1 MGRKQSM
8 RAHPRD
14 GGFLADPSHRA
25 EAEVGVENLG
35 VSDTARSTSSPRRR
49 ADPDGGTAYE
59 GEPMDGPQDPHQH
72 PQPRLAKAGR
82 AMALATLVSRVTGFG
97 RTLALVAALGLGSRL
112 LDAHTAANTLPNSIY
127 DLVLGGALAGVLVPL
142 LVRHDDEAFAQ
153 RLLSLIVYALAAAVV
168 VTMVFAPQIVD
179 LCAPGFTPEQRRLT
193 ITFTRFFL
201 PQVLF
206 YGVGTALAAV
216 LNTRG
221 RMAAPMWAPVANNLV
236 VIATAVAYLAIG
248 GGHRMEEL
256 TRAQTLL
263 LSVGTTA
270 GVAVQMLLLMSA
282 GRRAGFRPRLRGDLR
297 GVGLRRLVGMAGW
310 AVVAVVASQAA
321 LLVANRLAS
330 TAGAGAVGVYANAY
344 TLFQLPYAI
353 ITVSLIT
360 GVLPRMSRA
369 AARRDLAQVTAE
381 LSQSLRLS
389 GVALLPVAALL
400 IALGP
405 HITAVLFAHGN
416 ASPSA
421 VALTGSV
428 LSAYG
433 LALVPFCGYQILIRG
448 FYALGDTRTPAL
460 IGVLVSAVTA
470 VAAWAASALVPG
482 PAVLV
487 GLAAGYAMASTVGL
501 VVAALV
507 LRARLGR
514 VDGHRLLS
522 THTRTA
528 IAAVGTGVAALA
540 VTRTV
545 SPAIGAG
552 WSGSLVVLLAAGAVA
567 AVLYPVAGRLLRIT
581 ELRVLF
587 SALRPA

>member
-1 MGRKQSM
+1 
-8 RAHPRD
+8 
-14 GGFLADPSHRA
+14 
-25 EAEVGVENLG
+25 
-35 VSDTARSTSSPRRR
+35 
-49 ADPDGGTAYE
+49 
-59 GEPMDGPQDPHQH
+59 MDEPQDGH

-82 AMALATLVSRVTGFG
+82 AMALATLVSRMTGFG
-97 RTLALVAALGLGSRL
+97 RTLALVTALGLGSRL
-112 LDAHTAANTLPNSIY
+112 LDAYTTANTLPNSIY

-142 LVRHDDEAFAQ
+142 LVRHGDEAFAQ
-153 RLLSLIVYALAAAVV
+153 RLLSLIVYALGVTVA

-179 LCAPGFTPEQRRLT
+179 LCAPGYTPEQRQLT

-206 YGVGTALAAV
+206 YGTGAALAAV

-221 RMAAPMWAPVANNLV
+221 RMAAPMWAPVANNV
-236 VIATAVAYLAIG
+236 MVIATAVAYLALG
-248 GGHRMEEL
+248 GGHRIEEL
-256 TRAQTLL
+256 TPAQTLL

-270 GVAVQMLLLMSA
+270 GVAAQMLLLAHA
-282 GRRAGFRPRLRGDLR
+282 GRRAGFRPRLRLDVR
-297 GVGLRRLVGMAGW
+297 GVGLRRIMGMAGW
-310 AVVAVVASQAA
+310 TVVAVVASQAA
-321 LLVANRLAS
+321 LLFVGRLA
-330 TAGAGAVGVYANAY
+330 TTVGAGATGVYANAY

-360 GVLPRMSRA
+360 GVLPRMSQA
-369 AARRDLAQVTAE
+369 AARRDLEQVTAE

-405 HITAVLFAHGN
+405 HIATVLFGHGS
-416 ASPSA
+416 ATPSA

-448 FYALGDTRTPAL
+448 FYALEDTRTPAL

-470 VAAWAASALVPG
+470 ASAWAASALVPG
-482 PAVLV
+482 PAMLV
-487 GLAAGYAMASTVGL
+487 GLAAGYALASTVGL
-501 VVAALV
+501 LTAAIV

-522 THTRTA
+522 THTRTS
-528 IAAVGTGVAALA
+528 IAAVGAGFAAIA
-540 VTRTV
+540 VTRALAPT
-545 SPAIGAG
+545 IGTG
-552 WSGSLVVLLAAGAVA
+552 WSGSLIALLTAGAA
-567 AVLYPVAGRLLRIT
+567 ATVLYPLAARLLRVG
-581 ELRVLF
+581 ELRILL
-587 SALRPA
+587 SALRPT

>member
-1 MGRKQSM
+1 
-8 RAHPRD
+8 
-14 GGFLADPSHRA
+14 
-25 EAEVGVENLG
+25 
-35 VSDTARSTSSPRRR
+35 
-49 ADPDGGTAYE
+49 
-59 GEPMDGPQDPHQH
+59 MDEPQDGR
-72 PQPRLAKAGR
+72 PQPRLVKAGR

-112 LDAHTAANTLPNSIY
+112 LDAHTTANTLPNSIY

-142 LVRHDDEAFAQ
+142 LVRHGDDAFAQ
-153 RLLSLIVYALAAAVV
+153 RLLSLIVYALGATVAL
-168 VTMVFAPQIVD
+168 TMVFAPQIVD
-179 LCAPGFTPEQRRLT
+179 LCAPGYTPEQRQLT

-206 YGVGTALAAV
+206 YGAGAALAAV

-221 RMAAPMWAPVANNLV
+221 RMAAPMWAPVANNVV
-236 VIATAVAYLAIG
+236 VIVTAVAYLALG
-248 GGHRMEEL
+248 GGHRIEEL
-256 TRAQTLL
+256 TPAQTLL

-270 GVAVQMLLLMSA
+270 GVAAQMLLLAHA
-282 GRRAGFRPRLRGDLR
+282 GRRAGFRPRLRVDVR
-297 GVGLRRLVGMAGW
+297 GVGLRRIVGMAGW
-310 AVVAVVASQAA
+310 TVVAVVASQAA
-321 LLVANRLAS
+321 LLFVGRLA
-330 TAGAGAVGVYANAY
+330 TTVGAGATGVYANAY

-360 GVLPRMSRA
+360 GVLPRMSQA
-369 AARRDLAQVTAE
+369 AARRDLGQVTAE

-405 HITAVLFAHGN
+405 HMFAHGS
-416 ASPSA
+416 ATPSA

-470 VAAWAASALVPG
+470 AAAWAASALVPG
-482 PAVLV
+482 PAMLI
-487 GLAAGYAMASTVGL
+487 GLAAGYALASTVGL
-501 VVAALV
+501 LTAALV

-522 THTRTA
+522 THTRTS
-528 IAAVGTGVAALA
+528 IAAVGAGFAAIA
-540 VTRTV
+540 VTRALA
-545 SPAIGAG
+545 PAIGTG
-552 WSGSLVVLLAAGAVA
+552 WSGSLVVLLAAGTAA
-567 AVLYPVAGRLLRIT
+567 AVLYPLAGRLLRIG
-581 ELRVLF
+581 ELRVLL